1 MTSASSTSMALRS
14 ADVSPME
21 PLPDEDFDLVAQCMQ
36 NSDGDAWN
44 VLVDQH
50 FFNDF
55 PDAFAD
61 EPETREQRE
70 AQTQGK
76 QVDQ

>member
-14 ADVSPME
+14 VDVSPMG
-21 PLPDEDFDLVAQCMQ
+21 PLPDEDFDLIAQCMQ
-36 NSDGDAWN
+36 SDGDARN
-44 VLVDQH
+44 VLVDMQ
-50 FFNDF
+50 FFNYF

-70 AQTQGK
+70 SQAQGK
-76 QVDQ
+76 QVD